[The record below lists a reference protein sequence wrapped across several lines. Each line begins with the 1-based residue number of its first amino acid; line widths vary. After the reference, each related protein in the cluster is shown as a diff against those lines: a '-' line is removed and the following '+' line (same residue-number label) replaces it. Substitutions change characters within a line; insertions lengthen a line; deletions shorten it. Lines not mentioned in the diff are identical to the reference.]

1 MEKCKKIAEYLLVFV
16 LIVFCIVALP
26 AAGEENIYSSVVRL
40 HVLPASDSAADQN
53 GKIAVRDAILEEYGA
68 LFDSAASA
76 DEARALIAA
85 HLDEIEKTANRT
97 LKENGVAATAEAT
110 LCEEYFDARRYGE
123 ITLPAGYY
131 TSLTVTVGE
140 GEGQNWWCMLYPAL
154 CTRAALGE
162 TVTEEEIA
170 LSPEEYK
177 LVTSTGYVLKF
188 RTLEWLESIFGK
200 NV

>member
-16 LIVFCIVALP
+16 LIVFCFVALP

-53 GKIAVRDAILEEYGA
+53 GKIAVRDAILEKYGA

-85 HLDEIEKTANRT
+85 HLDGIEQTANRT

-154 CTRAALGE
+154 CTRAALGG

-188 RTLEWLESIFGK
+188 RTLEWLGSIFGK
-200 NV
+200 NA